1 MGYRDSHRCVT
12 LAPMPRKRKSKP
24 RSSDHADLAQAIE
37 LFIAE
42 DAEMTQESVAAD
54 GGLSTKLV
62 NSYALGLGNPTYSN
76 LLKLCKGLNVTP
88 GELMTR
94 VDDLR
99 EKRSRR

>member
-1 MGYRDSHRCVT
+1 
-12 LAPMPRKRKSKP
+12 MPRKRKSKP

-42 DAEMTQESVAAD
+42 DAEMTRESVAHD
-54 GGLSTKLV
+54 SGGLSTNQV
-62 NSYALGLGNPTYSN
+62 SSYALGLGNPTYSN

-88 GELMTR
+88 GELLTR